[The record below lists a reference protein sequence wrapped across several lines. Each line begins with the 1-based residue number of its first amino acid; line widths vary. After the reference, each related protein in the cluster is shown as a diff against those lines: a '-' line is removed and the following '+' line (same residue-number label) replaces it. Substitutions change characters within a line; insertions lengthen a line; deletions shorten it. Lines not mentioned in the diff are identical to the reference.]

1 MGARASARGGRES
14 ARQRAFFERFKCV
27 RARIRARARRRRRWR
42 RRKAR
47 DVDARGMFRDVWARG
62 CGNWGDD
69 DGGGG
74 DVDEAEGR
82 AAVEAL
88 RREAMNARARM
99 DEMRRAARREVK
111 SVGTTQAAVE
121 SRRRRE
127 EAKTFDPRAAS
138 RRGYGEARTT
148 TTEWTRVSGCG
159 DALDDDDQGG
169 REESF
174 EAYEERWCAFESS
187 DARVAARDIP
197 WPRSGAWLLRALER
211 ALPSHDDPK
220 RAHRTLAKRWHPDK
234 FIQRFGARV
243 DAREREAIELR
254 VKAVYQSAQEL
265 WDACSKR

>member
-1 MGARASARGGRES
+1 M
-14 ARQRAFFERFKCV
+14 
-27 RARIRARARRRRRWR
+27 
-42 RRKAR
+42 
-47 DVDARGMFRDVWARG
+47 D
-62 CGNWGDD
+62 
-69 DGGGG
+69 
-74 DVDEAEGR
+74 
-82 AAVEAL
+82 
-88 RREAMNARARM
+88 ARARM

-138 RRGYGEARTT
+138 RRGYCEARTM
-148 TTEWTRVSGCG
+148 TTESCVSGCG
-159 DALDDDDQGG
+159 DALDDDDQSG

-220 RAHRTLAKRWHPDK
+220 RAHRTLAKRWHPYK

-243 DAREREAIELR
+243 DARERETIELR
-254 VKAVYQSAQEL
+254 VKAVYQSAQQL